1 LPIVPAHEPAG
12 EPFLRLV
19 RRPADE
25 RRADRYAPRRHPVPA
40 RRDWPADLGPAG
52 KALSVGVAILAAE
65 VGVSWLRRK
74 VGAEDQSSILAV
86 RSTGYALHG
95 YLLSHSLEEGLV
107 QIWEGDS
114 HNRIFAR
121 REVRSIA
128 RLTPPTT
135 TKAGGYYRS

>member
-1 LPIVPAHEPAG
+1 
-12 EPFLRLV
+12 
-19 RRPADE
+19 
-25 RRADRYAPRRHPVPA
+25 
-40 RRDWPADLGPAG
+40 
-52 KALSVGVAILAAE
+52 VGVAILAAE

-74 VGAEDQSSILAV
+74 VGAEDRSSILAV